1 MNDRLY
7 RSRSDRML
15 AGVAGGLAEHFD
27 LDPSIVRVGWA
38 ILTIL
43 SGGIFLLIYIVMAIV
58 VPEEPAGVGGS
69 SWSSAGTSGGSGW
82 GSGWTSDWPS
92 AAGPASN
99 VAPPGGPSSAGEAPA
114 DGQPAPAAPAAP
126 ALDVTPGAG
135 GGDAPAAMPLDSAA
149 ATAPADASAAGFGAP
164 IVGGWTPPAAPGTPS
179 PGGSWSGA
187 GLSRHEAREARRAA
201 RRAARGYGSDRP
213 GSGGLIGGL
222 VLVLL
227 GIYFLVQTFAPQVGI
242 DRFWP
247 AGLVLIGV
255 ILVGLSIRRTPGSPT
270 P

>member
-27 LDPSIVRVGWA
+27 LDPSIVRVGWV

-58 VPEEPAGVGGS
+58 VPEEPAGAGGG
-69 SWSSAGTSGGSGW
+69 SWSSVGPSW
-82 GSGWTSDWPS
+82 GSGWSSDWPS
-92 AAGPASN
+92 ATGPAST
-99 VAPPGGPSSAGEAPA
+99 GPA
-114 DGQPAPAAPAAP
+114 QPTPAAPAADP
-126 ALDVTPGAG
+126 TTGSG
-135 GGDAPAAMPLDSAA
+135 EGSAPAAMPLDSAA
-149 ATAPADASAAGFGAP
+149 PIASADPSTAGFGAP
-164 IVGGWTPPAAPGTPS
+164 IAGGWAPPAAPSPPP
-179 PGGSWSGA
+179 PGGSWSAA

>member
-15 AGVAGGLAEHFD
+15 AGVAGGLAERFD

-58 VPEEPAGVGGS
+58 VPEEPAS
-69 SWSSAGTSGGSGW
+69 ADRAAWSDVGTSW
-82 GSGWTSDWPS
+82 GSGWTSAW
-92 AAGPASN
+92 PAST
-99 VAPPGGPSSAGEAPA
+99 GAPA
-114 DGQPAPAAPAAP
+114 DPAPSPPAPSQPAPP
-126 ALDVTPGAG
+126 
-135 GGDAPAAMPLDSAA
+135 DASATGAA
-149 ATAPADASAAGFGAP
+149 ATAPTATAPTDPGTPVAPSGAGFAAP
-164 IVGGWTPPAAPGTPS
+164 IAGGWTPPAPANPPPS
-179 PGGSWSGA
+179 SDWPAGA
-187 GLSRHEAREARRAA
+187 GLSRHDARQARRAA
-201 RRAARGYGSDRP
+201 RRAARGDDSDRP
-213 GSGGLIGGL
+213 GAGGLVGGL

-227 GIYFLVQTFAPQVGI
+227 GIYFLVRTFAPQVEI
-242 DRFWP
+242 YRFWP